1 VLNRQTDAELDRQRR
16 AGATASL
23 LLIAGLVNA
32 ACGTSPTGPTAV
44 VPTVDLSGRYTLT
57 LRTSRSCPTSSDSS
71 QAFSFD
77 ATLNQQ
83 DSALSLDVQ
92 ITLGGIRYPVTLR
105 GSVQNNELRFR
116 TADCVSCTCEAFT
129 SDISKDETFGMC
141 GSSAAAITNSRHI
154 TGVFS
159 GTFVYYRIDSTGQ
172 IASSSTCSAADHAF
186 TLDAI

>member
-1 VLNRQTDAELDRQRR
+1 MDAEHDRQKRP
-16 AGATASL
+16 GATACL

-32 ACGTSPTGPTAV
+32 ACGTSATGPTPV
-44 VPTVDLSGRYTLT
+44 VPTVDLTGRYTLT

-92 ITLGGIRYPVTLR
+92 ITLGGIQYPVTLR
-105 GSVQNNELRFR
+105 GSVQDNELRFR
-116 TADCVSCTCEAFT
+116 TADCSNCTCEAFT
-129 SDISKDETFGMC
+129 SDISKNETFGMC
-141 GSSAAAITNSRHI
+141 GSSAAAITNPRHI

-159 GTFVYYRIDSTGQ
+159 GTFMYYRIDGTGR
-172 IASSSTCSAADHAF
+172 IASSSTCSAPDHAF

>member
-1 VLNRQTDAELDRQRR
+1 MDAELDRQKR
-16 AGATASL
+16 AAATACL
-23 LLIAGLVNA
+23 VLIAGLVNA
-32 ACGTSPTGPTAV
+32 ACGTSATGPTPV
-44 VPTVDLSGRYTLT
+44 VPTVDLTGRYTLT

-92 ITLGGIRYPVTLR
+92 ITLGGIQYPVTLR
-105 GSVQNNELRFR
+105 GSVQDNELRFR
-116 TADCVSCTCEAFT
+116 TAECISCTCEAFT

-141 GSSAAAITNSRHI
+141 GSSAAAITNPRHI

-159 GTFVYYRIDSTGQ
+159 GTFVYYRIDGTGRV
-172 IASSSTCSAADHAF
+172 ASSSTCSAPDHVF
-186 TLDAI
+186 TLDAM